1 MLDTPRILTSTT
13 PLNIILMQRR
23 SRLPGRPVEDGP
35 KNNSST
41 SNKSRQIN
49 VHRQNDNKLGHPSS
63 ILMSSP
69 SVHSFPLS
77 CLNGVCTSSSSLLI
91 SRSRLPELAIVL
103 LLSLPARLFFWNQRR
118 FRDFVLVVSVSSFV
132 VGLYSGAKSSGCV
145 DSASAS
151 DNATSPIG
159 FTLGVGDGVTSV
171 DGVTSTNSVSRYH
184 FLRRV

>member
-1 MLDTPRILTSTT
+1 
-13 PLNIILMQRR
+13 MQRR

-41 SNKSRQIN
+41 SKKNRQIN
-49 VHRQNDNKLGHPSS
+49 THRQNDNKLSHPSS

-69 SVHSFPLS
+69 SAHSFSLS
-77 CLNGVCTSSSSLLI
+77 CLNGVCISSS
-91 SRSRLPELAIVL
+91 RSTLPELAIVL

-132 VGLYSGAKSSGCV
+132 VGLYSGARSSGCV
-145 DSASAS
+145 DSTS

-171 DGVTSTNSVSRYH
+171 DGVTSTNSASRYH

>member
-1 MLDTPRILTSTT
+1 MNPY
-13 PLNIILMQRR
+13 IILMQRR

-41 SNKSRQIN
+41 SKKNRQIN
-49 VHRQNDNKLGHPSS
+49 THRQNDNKLSHPSS

-69 SVHSFPLS
+69 SAHSFSLS
-77 CLNGVCTSSSSLLI
+77 CLNDVCTSSSSLLT
-91 SRSRLPELAIVL
+91 SRSTLPKLAIVL
-103 LLSLPARLFFWNQRR
+103 LLSLPAWLFFWNQRR

-132 VGLYSGAKSSGCV
+132 VGLYSGARSSGCV
-145 DSASAS
+145 DSTS

-171 DGVTSTNSVSRYH
+171 DGVTSTNSASRYH